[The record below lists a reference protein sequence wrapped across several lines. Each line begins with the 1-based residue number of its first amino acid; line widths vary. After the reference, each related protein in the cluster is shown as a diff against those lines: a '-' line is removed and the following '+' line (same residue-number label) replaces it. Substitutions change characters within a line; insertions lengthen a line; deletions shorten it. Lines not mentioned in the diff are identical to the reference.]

1 MAEQLP
7 NSIQLEIVTPERQFY
22 CGEVDA
28 VTVPGIN
35 GYMGI
40 LPGHAPLLSEL
51 KIGVITVRTGTEEER
66 FFCSWGFVEVLS
78 DQVSVLAEQVEA
90 TSEIDSEE
98 ANSDKNRA
106 DSQLKSKDP
115 DTDFTAAL
123 ELWEKS
129 VARLEVSA
137 AEKK

>member
-1 MAEQLP
+1 MAEKLP
-7 NSIQLEIVTPERQFY
+7 NSIQLEIVTPEKQFY

-51 KIGVITVRTGTEEER
+51 KIGVITVRKGNDEER
-66 FFCSWGFVEVLS
+66 FFCSWGFAEILS

-90 TSEIDSEE
+90 ASEIDHEE
-98 ANSDKNRA
+98 ASSDKEKA
-106 DSQLKSKDP
+106 DSLLKSKDP
-115 DTDFTAAL
+115 DSDFPAAL